1 MQEYS
6 FVIFSKVTLTW
17 MICLLV
23 DLTLVKVKIMD
34 EPNWGTLYTSMV
46 MPQRN
51 AVYNYDILIKNALKI
66 A

>member
-1 MQEYS
+1 
-6 FVIFSKVTLTW
+6 